1 MGNNATVAF
10 LAIVAALSSLSAL
23 NNLMRTHPAVA
34 CIAALELTLGPL
46 FIYVGFNSH
55 IIL

>member
-1 MGNNATVAF
+1 MGNPATVAF
-10 LAIVAALSSLSAL
+10 LVAVAALSSLTMTKMMHSY
-23 NNLMRTHPAVA
+23 PAVA

-46 FIYVGFNSH
+46 FIYIGFNTH